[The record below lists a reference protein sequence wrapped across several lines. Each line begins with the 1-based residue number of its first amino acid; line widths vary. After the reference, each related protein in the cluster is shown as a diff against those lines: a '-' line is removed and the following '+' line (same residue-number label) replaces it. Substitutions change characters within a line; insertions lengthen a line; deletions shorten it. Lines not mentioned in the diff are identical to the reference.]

1 MAMERTLSIIKP
13 DAVRNNQIGKIQ
25 AQIEEV
31 GLSIVAVKMT
41 RLSRKQAGEFY
52 EIHKGKPFYEDLI
65 DFMTSGPAIVQVL
78 EGENE
83 IKVYRKVMG
92 ATMFGQAEA
101 GTIHANFA
109 TSDSQNAVHGSDSP
123 ENAQIEI
130 SFFFPERQIYPRS

>member
-78 EGENE
+78 EGENA

-101 GTIHANFA
+101 GTIRANFA